1 MAVKSIPGRP
11 VLLWAVLIP
20 LTYAPMFVLGTRPGP
35 EAVLAL
41 LGALVL
47 AFGSWLL
54 LTRTRVL
61 DRLAAALDPHAR
73 ALLWVAIV
81 AHFGWSVY
89 QAYLRLAG
97 FADFNQLGLFSQST
111 WTQLHGHT
119 FANTHETVD
128 GSLGSHFGIHFS
140 PTLLIAAPVY
150 ALLPSPMV
158 LLVLQSLALSLVA
171 LPMFLIAR
179 ERVANTAALILALA
193 TLAIPVFALGGP
205 LDFRDQNL
213 LPVLL
218 LMVVWAIETK
228 RTRLAFVLALVAL
241 GVREDTGLTLA
252 MLGVYAMFRR
262 AGVKVGLGPMA
273 LGIGWFMVVTKLV
286 IPHFSSPGLWM
297 DPKRFFVDVFG
308 QWGDTPLAALK
319 AMATRPAAL
328 AQALINGG
336 TARYLYA
343 LLMPLLGLPPF
354 GDWAL
359 LVALPNLAI
368 NLLSRLPFMRAVS
381 QGYSLVPLAFLALAT
396 VMVAARAA
404 KSALPARQAGT
415 ALALGLVVLAGTIP
429 ALAIGLGRPEQPA
442 PPAAAAGRVVNLI
455 PERESVYAPVSLYPA
470 LCNREDFGC
479 WWSTG
484 VRGREPEFRARYA
497 WIVLWPGSDPAGEV
511 REHALAESLATD
523 HRFVEHDGFAP
534 FVVYQR
540 SP

>member
-20 LTYAPMFVLGTRPGP
+20 LTYAPAFVMGTRPGT
-35 EAVLAL
+35 EVIGAL
-41 LGALVL
+41 IGALVL

-54 LTRTRVL
+54 LTKTRAL

-73 ALLWVAIV
+73 TLLWVAIV
-81 AHFGWSVY
+81 AHLGWSVY

-140 PTLLIAAPVY
+140 PTLLIAAPIY

-158 LLVLQSLALSLVA
+158 LLVLQSLALSLIP
-171 LPMFLIAR
+171 LPVFLIAR
-179 ERVANTAALILALA
+179 ERVSNSAALLLALA
-193 TLAIPVFALGGP
+193 TLAIPSFALGGP
-205 LDFRDQNL
+205 LDFRDQSL

-218 LMVVWAIETK
+218 LSVVWAIETK
-228 RTRLAFVLALVAL
+228 RVRLAFVFALAAL

-252 MLGVYAMFRR
+252 ILGVYAMFRR
-262 AGVKVGLGPMA
+262 AGVKVGLGMMA
-273 LGIGWFMVVTKLV
+273 LGIGWFVLATKLV

-297 DPKRFFVDVFG
+297 DPKRFFVDVLG

-319 AMATRPAAL
+319 GMATRPAAL
-328 AQALINGG
+328 AQALVNGD

-343 LLMPLLGLPPF
+343 LLTPLLGLPPF

-396 VMVAARAA
+396 VMVAARVA
-404 KSALPARQAGT
+404 KSALPVRQAGT

-442 PPAAAAGRVVNLI
+442 PPVAVASRVVNLI

-497 WIVLWPGSDPAGEV
+497 WIVLWPASDPAGEV
-511 REHALAESLATD
+511 REQALAESLATD
-523 HRFVEHDGFAP
+523 HRFVEHAGFEP